1 MVLRARKTA
10 SPPSIWTWL
19 SITFLWG
26 TVFFATSVAAIS
38 FTSDRLEQGLFRPA
52 WSEIYSV
59 YVIYFFVLFV
69 FSVSAMLVKSKMDP
83 RGEMQTRRQQ
93 EVVAGKRE
101 TVFVSLAGSVATS
114 FFFTVV
120 TALVF
125 VAASVSL
132 VDMTVDLTVP
142 VVLAASVLN
151 IAAGLS
157 ASILV
162 GLVLFV
168 LKKI

>member
-1 MVLRARKTA
+1 MAIQTKKTV
-10 SPPSIWTWL
+10 SPPSVWTWL

-26 TVFFATSVAAIS
+26 TVFFATSVVTLS
-38 FTSDRLEQGLFRPA
+38 FASSWLEQGFFNPA

-59 YVIYFFVLFV
+59 YAIYFFMLLFFAVL
-69 FSVSAMLVKSKMDP
+69 AMQVKNRMDP
-83 RGEMQTRRQQ
+83 GGKKQTRRQQ

-101 TVFVSLAGSVATS
+101 MVFVSLAGSIATS
-114 FFFTVV
+114 FFFTILTAVV
-120 TALVF
+120 FLL
-125 VAASVSL
+125 SLLL
-132 VDMTVDLTVP
+132 VDMTIDFTLP
-142 VVLAASVLN
+142 VVLIAAFMN

-157 ASILV
+157 ASLLV

>member
-1 MVLRARKTA
+1 MALQARKTA

-26 TVFFATSVAAIS
+26 TVFFATSVVTLS
-38 FTSDRLEQGLFRPA
+38 FASSWLEQGFFNPA

-59 YVIYFFVLFV
+59 YAVYFFVLLFIA
-69 FSVSAMLVKSKMDP
+69 VSAMLVKNKLDP
-83 RGEMQTRRQQ
+83 HGERQTRRQQ

-101 TVFVSLAGSVATS
+101 MVFVSFAGSIATS
-114 FFFTVV
+114 FFFTVL
-120 TALVF
+120 TAVVF
-125 VAASVSL
+125 IASISL
-132 VDMTVDLTVP
+132 VDMTIDFTIP
-142 VVLAASVLN
+142 IVLVAAVLN
-151 IAAGLS
+151 ITAGLS
-157 ASILV
+157 ASLLV

>member
-1 MVLRARKTA
+1 MVLEAKKTVSA
-10 SPPSIWTWL
+10 PAVWTWL

-26 TVFFATSVAAIS
+26 TVFFASSVFMLKIS
-38 FTSDRLEQGLFRPA
+38 SSWLEQGFFNPA
-52 WSEIYSV
+52 WPEIYSV
-59 YVIYFFVLFV
+59 YAVYFFVLF
-69 FSVSAMLVKSKMDP
+69 FFAVSAMLVKNRQDP
-83 RGEMQTRRQQ
+83 RGEKQTKRQQ

-101 TVFVSLAGSVATS
+101 TVFVSLAGSIATS
-114 FFFTVV
+114 FFFTII

-125 VAASVSL
+125 SVSTAL
-132 VDMTVDLTVP
+132 VDMTVDFTVP
-142 VVLAASVLN
+142 VILV
-151 IAAGLS
+151 AAGLNIFAGLA